1 MSKIVFISVAAT
13 ATALC
18 AFLLLSVMLQLRG
31 RLSRGAVLGA
41 WLIFAAFVV
50 VVWVAAILLVLKLGG
65 VWALVAAPFVLFWLT
80 AVLLGF
86 VIFRWKDSRVEPTPG
101 TIHPEPEAQSAR
113 AGPSGG

>member
-50 VVWVAAILLVLKLGG
+50 VVWVAAVLLVLKLGG

-80 AVLLGF
+80 AVLLGLMN
-86 VIFRWKDSRVEPTPG
+86 FRWKNRREETSLGEIDGQPPG
-101 TIHPEPEAQSAR
+101 PNPVQ
-113 AGPSGG
+113 

>member
-80 AVLLGF
+80 AVLLGL
-86 VIFRWKDSRVEPTPG
+86 VTFRWKDEREEARSG
-101 TIHPEPEAQSAR
+101 TIQAEPEAKR
-113 AGPSGG
+113 R

>member
-31 RLSRGAVLGA
+31 RLTRGAVLGA
-41 WLIFAAFVV
+41 WLIFATFVI
-50 VVWVAAILLVLKLGG
+50 VVWGAALLLVVRLGG

-80 AVLLGF
+80 AVLLGL
-86 VIFRWKDSRVEPTPG
+86 VNFRWKDMRGQTRSG
-101 TIHPEPEAQSAR
+101 TVHAEPEA
-113 AGPSGG
+113 